1 MPIKRRKVEKMKNNY
16 ADFYKDTNELK
27 KIIEGDDLLIEKLA
41 FLIDRYKFNCDE
53 IESVEIKGDSLN
65 IEYTIWDSG
74 DTYHYDTT
82 IPVSW
87 LSLDEET
94 LSDEIIK
101 RREQDEIE
109 AKRQREAQEKEYEEL
124 RKKREY
130 EEYLKL
136 KEKYEKE
143 EN

>member
-1 MPIKRRKVEKMKNNY
+1 MKNNY

-27 KIIEGDDLLIEKLA
+27 KIIEGYDLLIEKLA
-41 FLIDRYKFNCDE
+41 FLIDKYKFDCDE
-53 IESVEIKGDSLN
+53 ILSVDIKGDSLD

-74 DTYHYDTT
+74 DRYNRDAT

-87 LSLDEET
+87 LNLDEET

-101 RREQDEIE
+101 QRERDEIE
-109 AKRQREAQEKEYEEL
+109 AKRIREEREREYEEL

-136 KEKYEKE
+136 KEKFEKE

>member
-1 MPIKRRKVEKMKNNY
+1 MKNNY

-27 KIIEGDDLLIEKLA
+27 KVIEGYDLLIEKLA
-41 FLIDRYKFNCDE
+41 FLIKKYKFDCDE
-53 IESVEIKGDSLN
+53 IESVEINGDSLN

-74 DTYHYDTT
+74 DTYHYNTT

-94 LSDEIIK
+94 LSDEITK
-101 RREQDEIE
+101 RREQDDIEI
-109 AKRQREAQEKEYEEL
+109 KRQREEREREYAERC
-124 RKKREY
+124 RKKEY

-136 KEKYEKE
+136 KEKFETE
-143 EN
+143 V